1 MNEISETFDYSIVD
15 DRTASFLKAKEQ
27 EMRAI
32 VLNGAVQLGDKL
44 IEAQEKLAK
53 YNNGTFEKW
62 FKSLGLK
69 KTTAYNYINQ
79 AQFVHQ
85 MNESEQINIFQE
97 LPMTLRTEVSKPSAQ
112 PEAVELVLSGDIRTT
127 KEYRE
132 LEKKLK
138 KKDEQIN
145 NLSDV
150 INDMSVQQPKVIEKK
165 VEVEKIPEDYQKL
178 KVKASEVDELVQ
190 RNKKTEEELRKLRV
204 ERQEVEEKSAKYDK
218 LSKAIEQAEGKL
230 SSTQQLIHDY
240 KKLSDLIEKSN
251 EFITLSGG
259 LVYLDLSSIFDHDSL
274 AKREFD
280 FMIERLERFVND
292 LKAVGTSEILE
303 GEIINE

>member
-112 PEAVELVLSGDIRTT
+112 PEAVELVLSGDIKTT

-132 LEKKLK
+132 LEKQLK
-138 KKDEQIN
+138 KKDEQID
-145 NLSDV
+145 NLSEV
-150 INDMSVQQPKVIEKK
+150 INDMSIQQPRVIEKE
-165 VEVEKIPEDYQKL
+165 VVVEKIPDDYEKL
-178 KVKASEVDELVQ
+178 KQSYSELEERSSQLESSYRYLLAERKEVDE
-190 RNKKTEEELRKLRV
+190 
-204 ERQEVEEKSAKYDK
+204 KSSKYEQ
-218 LSKAIEQAEGKL
+218 LSKAINQAEGKL
-230 SSTQQLIHDY
+230 NETQQLISNY
-240 KKLSDLIEKSN
+240 KNLSK
-251 EFITLSGG
+251 T
-259 LVYLDLSSIFDHDSL
+259 
-274 AKREFD
+274 
-280 FMIERLERFVND
+280 
-292 LKAVGTSEILE
+292 
-303 GEIINE
+303 

>member
-165 VEVEKIPEDYQKL
+165 VVVEKIPDDYENL
-178 KVKASEVDELVQ
+178 KQSYSELEERSSQLESSYRYLLAERKEVDE
-190 RNKKTEEELRKLRV
+190 
-204 ERQEVEEKSAKYDK
+204 KSSKYEQ
-218 LSKAIEQAEGKL
+218 LSKAINQAEGKL
-230 SSTQQLIHDY
+230 NETQQLISNY
-240 KKLSDLIEKSN
+240 KNLSDVLEKSN
-251 EFITLSGG
+251 EFLSEASI
-259 LVYLDLSSIFDHDSL
+259 LIYQDLSEVISRDGL
-274 AKREFD
+274 AKRELD
-280 FMIERLERFVND
+280 FLTERLEKFLSD
-292 LKAVGTSEILE
+292 LKSISKNNILE